1 MPDMSKGRFPFAYKK
16 ATQALNFLA
25 QQAGGKLDK
34 LKALKLV
41 FYADRYHLRKY
52 GRLVTNDAYWA
63 MEYGPVP
70 SGTKELVEMSAY
82 LGRQEREYV
91 EKHLTPAKDEH
102 FFKSKTNV
110 NEGVFSASDLEALR
124 FAWEKF
130 GGKSGV
136 ALFKLTH
143 RYPEWKRH
151 EKAFQR
157 KEVSRIPISYE
168 DFLEEAE
175 AGLEPC
181 FELTAQDREDRREA
195 LKQSLAFES
204 KWN

>member
-1 MPDMSKGRFPFAYKK
+1 MNKGRFPFSYKK

-25 QQAGGKLDK
+25 QQAGGRLDK
-34 LKALKLV
+34 LKALKLI
-41 FYADRYHLRKY
+41 FFADRYHLRKY

-63 MEYGPVP
+63 MDYGPVP
-70 SGTKELVEMSAY
+70 SGTKDLAEMTSF
-82 LGRQEREYV
+82 LGKQECEYV
-91 EKHLTPAKDEH
+91 EKFLTPARDED
-102 FFKSKTNV
+102 FFKSIADV
-110 NEGVFSASDLEALR
+110 DEGVFSSSDLEALK
-124 FAWEKF
+124 FAWDNF
-130 GGKSGV
+130 GNKSAI

-143 RYPEWKRH
+143 LYPEWKRH

-157 KEVSRIPISYE
+157 KEVSRVPISYE

-175 AGLEPC
+175 KGLEPC
-181 FELTAQDREDRREA
+181 FELTRQDKEDRREA

>member
-1 MPDMSKGRFPFAYKK
+1 MNKGRFPFSYKK

-25 QQAGGKLDK
+25 RQAGGRLDK
-34 LKALKLV
+34 LKALKLI
-41 FYADRYHLRKY
+41 FFADRYHLRKY

-63 MEYGPVP
+63 MDYGPVP
-70 SGTKELVEMSAY
+70 SGTKDLAEMTSF
-82 LGRQEREYV
+82 LGKQECEYV
-91 EKHLTPAKDEH
+91 EKFLTPARDED
-102 FFKSKTNV
+102 FFKSKAHV
-110 NEGVFSASDLEALR
+110 DEGVFSTSDLEALR
-124 FAWEKF
+124 FAWDKF
-130 GGKSGV
+130 GNKSAI

-143 RYPEWKRH
+143 LYPEWKRH

-157 KEVSRIPISYE
+157 KEVSRVPISYE

-175 AGLEPC
+175 KGLEPC
-181 FELTAQDREDRREA
+181 FELTRQDKEDRREA